1 MGSAANA
8 VKTDI
13 IPYFDSMLTP
23 LQAYLTMQHNEETQV
38 FSVCFLKSETKLTVL
53 YEPFRAVNTL

>member
-53 YEPFRAVNTL
+53 YEPL